1 MPWRVSSYPVLA
13 RERPYMDWS
22 GALPIFWL
30 DSLLKRP
37 VIVACGLFGL
47 AGLLLDGE
55 TALILW

>member
-1 MPWRVSSYPVLA
+1 MPRRVFSYPVLA
-13 RERPYMDWS
+13 LERPYMDWN
-22 GALPIFWL
+22 GALPISRV
-30 DSLLKRP
+30 DGLLKRP

>member
-1 MPWRVSSYPVLA
+1 MPRRVYSYPVLA

-22 GALPIFWL
+22 GTLPIFGV
-30 DSLLKRP
+30 DGLLKRP
-37 VIVACGLFGL
+37 VIVACGIFGL